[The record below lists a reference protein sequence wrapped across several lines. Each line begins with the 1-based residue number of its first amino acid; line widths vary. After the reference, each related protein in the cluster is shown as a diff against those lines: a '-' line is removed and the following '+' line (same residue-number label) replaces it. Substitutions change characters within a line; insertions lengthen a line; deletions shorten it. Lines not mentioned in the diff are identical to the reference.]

1 MIRIGRIE
9 YVNKKPIYPSYP
21 GYESIVVMMKSHSP
35 WWRLSPYYL
44 NENGEIME
52 NIWQSSK
59 VYETVPQTTQ
69 YYPGNRSRVIWNWK
83 KENHVIDGELTLEYF
98 KWRAALRANKYAVR
112 YPVGFHHRHNCLY
125 AIADDNEENLDDQKS
140 ATTSGCLTNSATLN
154 QCLDYVQSRKKI
166 YIPVYTK
173 LAKKERQ
180 FNRLRNKLK
189 YKNLLIIEVDGPHQ
203 ESLQYY
209 KDKYKVDDD
218 FIVGHTMAVTENN
231 INIMVNDDKH
241 PFGHGYCLAISLLDK
256 ENDWI

>member
-1 MIRIGRIE
+1 MIRVGRIE
-9 YVNKKPIYPSYP
+9 YVNKKPIYPNYP

-52 NIWQSSK
+52 NTWQSSK
-59 VYETVPQTTQ
+59 VYENVPRTLQH
-69 YYPGNRSRVIWNWK
+69 YPRNPSKIIWSYPS
-83 KENHVIDGELTLEYF
+83 ENHVHIQEGKHDELTLEYF
-98 KWRAALRANKYAVR
+98 NWRQKLRANKYAVR
-112 YPVGFHHRHNCLY
+112 YPVGFNHRHNCLY
-125 AIADDNEENLDDQKS
+125 AIADDSKEEL
-140 ATTSGCLTNSATLN
+140 G
-154 QCLDYVQSRKKI
+154 YIESRKKI

-180 FNRLRNKLK
+180 FKQLVRKLI
-189 YKNLLIIEVDGPHQ
+189 YSNLLIVEVDGPHQ

-209 KDKYKVDDD
+209 KDKYNTDDS
-218 FIVGHTMAVTENN
+218 FIVNNTMLVTENN

-241 PFGHGYCLAISLLDK
+241 PFGHGYCLALALLDK